1 MTLRHM
7 KIFVAVYQQKS
18 ITLASNSLHLA
29 QPSVSLAIKELEEYY
44 HIRLFDRLSRRIYP
58 TENGHRFYEYALHI
72 VSLFSEMENKIPA
85 WDANAPL
92 HIGSSI
98 TLGTCLLPSLVK
110 VYQEQHPEIKIY
122 VTIKNT
128 GTIEQAVVDNQLDF
142 ALVEGTVTHPEIISE
157 VFSADTLC
165 MVAAPGHPLAANRT
179 VTLAD
184 AASCPLLLREPG
196 SAGREIVES
205 LFIRRHPD
213 RARLGK
219 RQHPRPHPR
228 RPKRSRHR
236 NFTGASRPGCTEIR
250 RSCLPSASA
259 RHPDPQPIPDPAPQQ
274 IPFVLRRGISEFMPD
289 VEILSG

>member
-18 ITLASNSLHLA
+18 ITLASNRLHLA

-110 VYQEQHPEIKIY
+110 TYQEQHPEIKIY

-165 MVAAPGHPLAANRT
+165 MVAACRQPDGHPRRRCFLPPPFTRTGQCRQGNR
-179 VTLAD
+179 
-184 AASCPLLLREPG
+184 RK
-196 SAGREIVES
+196 S
-205 LFIRRHPD
+205 LFIRRYPD
-213 RARLGK
+213 HARLGK

-289 VEILSG
+289 VEILSE

>member
-29 QPSVSLAIKELEEYY
+29 QPSVSLAIRELEEYY

-110 VYQEQHPEIKIY
+110 AYQEQHPEIKIY
-122 VTIKNT
+122 VTVKNT

-142 ALVEGTVTHPEIISE
+142 ALVEGTVTHPEVISE

-184 AASCPLLLREPG
+184 AASCPLLLREPAVPAEK
-196 SAGREIVES
+196 SSKVSFYPAVS
-205 LFIRRHPD
+205 
-213 RARLGK
+213 
-219 RQHPRPHPR
+219 
-228 RPKRSRHR
+228 RSRPS
-236 NFTGASRPGCTEIR
+236 GKASAPSPSSAPPKTV
-250 RSCLPSASA
+250 SASQFY
-259 RHPDPQPIPDPAPQQ
+259 RS
-274 IPFVLRRGISEFMPD
+274 FS
-289 VEILSG
+289 SGMH

>member
-1 MTLRHM
+1 
-7 KIFVAVYQQKS
+7 
-18 ITLASNSLHLA
+18 
-29 QPSVSLAIKELEEYY
+29 
-44 HIRLFDRLSRRIYP
+44 
-58 TENGHRFYEYALHI
+58 
-72 VSLFSEMENKIPA
+72 MENKIPA

-110 VYQEQHPEIKIY
+110 AYQEQHPEIKIY
-122 VTIKNT
+122 VTVKNT

-205 LFIRRHPD
+205 LFFIRRHPD

>member
-29 QPSVSLAIKELEEYY
+29 QPSVSLAIRELEEYY

-98 TLGTCLLPSLVK
+98 TLGTCLIPSLVK
-110 VYQEQHPEIKIY
+110 AYQEQHPEIKIY
-122 VTIKNT
+122 VTVKNT

-142 ALVEGTVTHPEIISE
+142 ALVEGYFDRSRY
-157 VFSADTLC
+157 SARLYRQEAFFGIC
-165 MVAAPGHPLAANRT
+165 APGHRLAGRT
-179 VTLAD
+179 V
-184 AASCPLLLREPG
+184 PLEELERERLILREPG
-196 SAGREIVES
+196 SGT
-205 LFIRRHPD
+205 
-213 RARLGK
+213 RAILEEG
-219 RQHPRPHPR
+219 
-228 RPKRSRHR
+228 
-236 NFTGASRPGCTEIR
+236 
-250 RSCLPSASA
+250 
-259 RHPDPQPIPDPAPQQ
+259 
-274 IPFVLRRGISEFMPD
+274 LRRQNRALGSFPGVVAISDFPVTKTLVARGLGVSFLYAPVAE
-289 VEILSG
+289 SGLAAGTLARFELAQVPMSGAFYLVCLKDNLFAGDWLHWLE